1 MRQAPR
7 CALARVQ
14 GDNISSVPGNT
25 EWLTG
30 ATGLC
35 VLAQPPFP
43 SLQTLT

>member
-1 MRQAPR
+1 MRQALH

-14 GDNISSVPGNT
+14 GDSISSVPGNT

-35 VLAQPPFP
+35 VLPPPPFP
-43 SLQTLT
+43 SLHTLT